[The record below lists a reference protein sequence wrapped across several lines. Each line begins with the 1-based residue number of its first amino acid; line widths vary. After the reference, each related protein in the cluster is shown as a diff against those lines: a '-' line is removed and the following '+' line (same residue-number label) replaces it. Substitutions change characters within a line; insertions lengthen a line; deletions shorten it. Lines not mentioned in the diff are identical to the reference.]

1 MRRDV
6 DRAMAEDKEEKNK
19 KDKELEETEANK
31 REESKRKESSE
42 KENERGNEKVA
53 VTKVA
58 INGTIC
64 ILVGDCHPKYILL
77 QPTDKEGLDELV
89 AEADFIKKQ
98 VSVPFCLIGVSVE
111 SWNRDLS
118 PWEAEPV
125 FGKEAFGGQAAAFLE
140 KIETSLLPRMFLKYR
155 QYGIRADLPIL
166 LGGYSLAG
174 LFALWAAYQSEHFCG
189 IAAVS
194 PSVWFPGWMEYA
206 KTHVPHVQKVYFSL
220 GDREEKTRNRTMA
233 VVGDHIRA
241 MQEVLDPFVSQENRV
256 LKWNKGNH
264 FQNTTERTARGFVWL
279 LSEFEKQENR
289 ILR

>member
-1 MRRDV
+1 ME
-6 DRAMAEDKEEKNK
+6 EDKEK
-19 KDKELEETEANK
+19 EETEANRQEENK
-31 REESKRKESSE
+31 REENNE
-42 KENERGNEKVA
+42 KGNEKEKKMA
-53 VTKVA
+53 RVA
-58 INGTIC
+58 IDGTAC
-64 ILVGDCHPKYILL
+64 ILVGDCHPKYMLL

-98 VSVPFCLIGVSVE
+98 VSVPFCLVGVSVE

-125 FGKEAFGGQAAAFLE
+125 FGKEAFGGQAAAFFARI
-140 KIETSLLPRMFLKYR
+140 KNSLLPQLLLEYR

-189 IAAVS
+189 VAAVS

-220 GDREEKTRNRTMA
+220 GDREEKIRNRTMA
-233 VVGDHIRA
+233 VVGEHIRA
-241 MQEVLDPFVSQENRV
+241 MQGVLEPFVSQENRV
-256 LKWNKGNH
+256 LEWNKGNH
-264 FQNTTERTARGFVWL
+264 FQNTTERTARGFAWL
-279 LSEFEKQENR
+279 LSEFEK
-289 ILR
+289 